1 MKEEVLELLRKH
13 TRHEFVALTPKGNAS
28 VYAAFETVRQLSQQN
43 VVLIPDQGGWV
54 TYRQIPRKMKMLAFE
69 YKTDYG
75 VLDAKGLPL
84 HLQNVNSLIYSNPA
98 GYYADQQSQE
108 IYKECS
114 QRFPVIMEVSG
125 CLGSETCDGRHAD
138 IMIGSFGKWKPISI
152 GTGGFISF
160 KAEEAYKAFLERKEH
175 KEPSIEET
183 KLHDL
188 YAKLEAAPS
197 IYKRYYEAV
206 QQIKKDLGNFEVL
219 HPKSQGIN
227 VIVKFNTEDEKKLL
241 VQYCE
246 KNKYEYKLCPRY
258 IRVNENALS
267 IEVKHT

>member
-1 MKEEVLELLRKH
+1 MREKVLELLRKYTKH
-13 TRHEFVALTPKGNAS
+13 DFVALTPRGNAS

-54 TYRQIPRKMKMLAFE
+54 TYSQFPKKMKMLAYE

-75 VLDAKGLPL
+75 VLNIQDLPL

-98 GYYADQQSQE
+98 GYYADQPSQE
-108 IYKECS
+108 IYKGCS

-125 CLGSETCDGRHAD
+125 SLGSDICDGRYAD

-175 KEPSIEET
+175 KEP
-183 KLHDL
+183 
-188 YAKLEAAPS
+188 
-197 IYKRYYEAV
+197 
-206 QQIKKDLGNFEVL
+206 
-219 HPKSQGIN
+219 
-227 VIVKFNTEDEKKLL
+227 
-241 VQYCE
+241 
-246 KNKYEYKLCPRY
+246 
-258 IRVNENALS
+258 
-267 IEVKHT
+267 